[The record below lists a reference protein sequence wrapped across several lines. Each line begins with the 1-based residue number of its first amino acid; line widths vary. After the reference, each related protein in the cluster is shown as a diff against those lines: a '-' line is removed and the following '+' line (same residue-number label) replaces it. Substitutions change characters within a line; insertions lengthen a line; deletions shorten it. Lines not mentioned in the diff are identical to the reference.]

1 MTVEEQLVPHPLRV
15 AAALSWRVL
24 VVVTAIAL
32 MAVVLATLRLIFLP
46 TIVALL
52 LATALVPPT
61 RWLRARGVPSAAA
74 TAGVLVAAVLML
86 AGVISAVA
94 TLAVVDFAEFEGLR
108 ASVDEGVDRVKQWLV
123 ESPLGLSEAEVDA
136 RFEQAREQVRS
147 SADRLAGGAFSGALI
162 VVEMIAGGA
171 LTLVL
176 LFYFVHDGRG
186 MWRWVVRL
194 FPEALEPDVEAIGER
209 GWRTLTGYLRG
220 TIAVAAFDA
229 VAIAIVLVILNVP
242 FAVPLTLL
250 IFFGAFIPV
259 VGAFLTGFVAV
270 MVALASE
277 GAVTALIVL
286 GAIVLVQQ
294 LEGNVLAPLLLGR
307 SVRLH
312 PVVVV
317 LAVTAGGTIWG
328 IPGAFVA
335 VPITALIAATVTYL
349 VARGRDL
356 PPEQAAVVDPGDA
369 SMPGGDAGAH
379 PDAGDHASADAAAGA
394 AQTLRREAEA

>member
-1 MTVEEQLVPHPLRV
+1 MEEQLVPHPLRV

-52 LATALVPPT
+52 LATALVPPA

-74 TAGVLVAAVLML
+74 TAGVLAAAVLVL

-108 ASVDEGVDRVKQWLV
+108 TSVDEGVDRVKQWLV

-136 RFEQAREQVRS
+136 RFEQAREQVRA

-259 VGAFLTGFVAV
+259 VGAFFTGFLAV

-294 LEGNVLAPLLLGR
+294 LEGNVLAPMLLGR

-335 VPITALIAATVTYL
+335 VPITALIAATATYL

-356 PPEQAAVVDPGDA
+356 PPEQAAVVAPGDA
-369 SMPGGDAGAH
+369 STPGGDAGAH
-379 PDAGDHASADAAAGA
+379 PDARDHAFADAAAGA
-394 AQTLRREAEA
+394 AETLRREAEA